1 MEYALAVE
9 IISKMQNKLKNNRP
23 SWYEAATEEE
33 KSSFEKTNAEKIG
46 ALDCALKCIKAH
58 KQLERAATY
67 INTMLGAENN
77 E

>member
-33 KSSFEKTNAEKIG
+33 KSSFEKTNAEK
-46 ALDCALKCIKAH
+46 
-58 KQLERAATY
+58 
-67 INTMLGAENN
+67 
-77 E
+77 